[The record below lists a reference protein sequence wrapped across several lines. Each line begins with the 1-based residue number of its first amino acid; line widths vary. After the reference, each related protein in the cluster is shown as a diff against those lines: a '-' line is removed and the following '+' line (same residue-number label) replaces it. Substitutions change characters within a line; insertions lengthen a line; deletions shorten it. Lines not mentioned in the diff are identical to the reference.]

1 MSTKQK
7 RKLGVQCLLFIV
19 GLIGFLLMI
28 NSIGAVEGDYI
39 IISTQLSLNVRSCV
53 TGFSV
58 MCMAIYL
65 FKSLFR
71 D

>member
-7 RKLGVQCLLFIV
+7 RKLGAQCALFLA
-19 GLIGFLLMI
+19 GLIGFLLVV

-53 TGFSV
+53 TGFAV
-58 MCMAIYL
+58 MSMAIYL
-65 FKSLFR
+65 FKSIFR

>member
-1 MSTKQK
+1 MSIKQK
-7 RKLGVQCLLFIV
+7 RKLGVQCLLFLA

-53 TGFSV
+53 TGFAIL
-58 MCMAIYL
+58 CMAIYL
-65 FKSLFR
+65 FKSIFR

>member
-7 RKLGVQCLLFIV
+7 RKFLVQCLLFIV
-19 GLIGFLLMI
+19 GLIGFVVMI

-39 IISTQLSLNVRSCV
+39 VLSTQLSLNVRNCV
-53 TGFSV
+53 TGCALLCIAV
-58 MCMAIYL
+58 YL
-65 FKSLFR
+65 FKSIFR